1 MDPLVSAARS
11 LPDGT
16 APPSAPNLGAVMT
29 RRTGERGHSPFL
41 TYYDSTTGERTELS
55 YATFDNWASKTA
67 DLIVEELELGR
78 GDRVATLLGN
88 HWTAPVVAFAC
99 WKAGCCL
106 VPLDAAGA
114 AAATSRALDACGA
127 RAAFVRE
134 DLLGH
139 VTAEGATSVER
150 VVAVGL
156 GLGARRT
163 GQDDQPGDVLG
174 YGEEVPAFADEYDDP
189 DVTLDDD
196 ALLAL
201 PPAAAAALPAAP
213 AAPAPVR
220 LTQGNLLAA
229 GQAVG
234 AWGVGHE
241 DRLLCAQGV
250 HLTDG
255 LALTVLGAFVAGASV
270 VLTRDFDADRLWRR
284 VADERV
290 TLLGLSPAQLDLLPD
305 GSPPDCL
312 GCAMVPAGA
321 ARDVVAH
328 VRSRIPVAVGH
339 GLVEATCSSTLS
351 PREPDPPT
359 AAWLEAAAGRPVGAV
374 TAQAVVA
381 ALDHDGAPLGHGAEG
396 CLAVRGPLVMA
407 GYDGRAELDGQ
418 VFASGWFSSADRGFT
433 DVGPDGA
440 THVFSTGRA

>member
-11 LPDGT
+11 LPDG
-16 APPSAPNLGAVMT
+16 ASPPSAPNLGAVMT
-29 RRTGERGHSPFL
+29 RRVGERGHSPFL

-88 HWTAPVVAFAC
+88 HWTAAVVAFAC
-99 WKAGCCL
+99 WKTGCCL
-106 VPLDAAGA
+106 VPLDAEGA
-114 AAATSRALDACGA
+114 AAATSRALGACGA

-134 DLLGH
+134 DLVGH
-139 VTAEGATSVER
+139 LTAAGATPVER

-156 GLGARRT
+156 GLGARLT
-163 GQDDQPGDVLG
+163 GQDDLPDDVLA

-189 DVTLDDD
+189 DVSLGHD

-201 PPAAAAALPAAP
+201 SP

-229 GQAVG
+229 AQALG

-255 LALTVLGAFVAGASV
+255 LALAILGPFVAGASV

-290 TLLGLSPAQLDLLPD
+290 TLLGLSAAQLDLLPD
-305 GSPPDCL
+305 GRPPESL

-321 ARDVVAH
+321 APDVVAH
-328 VRSRIPVAVGH
+328 ARSRIPVAVGH
-339 GLVEATCSSTLS
+339 GLVEATCASTLS
-351 PREPDPPT
+351 PREPDPQT

-396 CLAVRGPLVMA
+396 GLGVRGPIVMA
-407 GYDGRAELDGQ
+407 GYDGRADLDGQ
-418 VFASGWFSSADRGFT
+418 VFASGWFRSAERGFT
-433 DVGPDGA
+433 DLGPDGA
-440 THVFSTGRA
+440 THVFSTGPA